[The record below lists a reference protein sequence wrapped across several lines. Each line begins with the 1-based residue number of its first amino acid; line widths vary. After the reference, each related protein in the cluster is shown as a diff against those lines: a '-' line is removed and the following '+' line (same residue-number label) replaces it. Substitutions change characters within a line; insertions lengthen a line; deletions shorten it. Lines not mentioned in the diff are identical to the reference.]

1 MKSALKPFP
10 SRRLSKTKFFYW
22 EPTAANKPTIYLAT
36 ESKSRQEVGREGGR
50 GESGREGGGGEEGSL
65 LPFLLFFISQKGC
78 NQRSRKRWYSVSHK
92 TMQWPRRR
100 ARPLARPVPVLGC
113 LSLVR
118 ASTAPLDPAG
128 CLRQPPGLS
137 RFYSVLLPP
146 NILTTPGAWPMP
158 GHSVL
163 SH

>member
-78 NQRSRKRWYSVSHK
+78 NQRSLEKVVQRVS
-92 TMQWPRRR
+92 
-100 ARPLARPVPVLGC
+100 
-113 LSLVR
+113 
-118 ASTAPLDPAG
+118 
-128 CLRQPPGLS
+128 
-137 RFYSVLLPP
+137 
-146 NILTTPGAWPMP
+146 
-158 GHSVL
+158 
-163 SH
+163 